1 MNKLLYVVVFILLG
15 PLTCTHPLTELDCQK
30 TIIIMSKAGDTNSQ
44 TETETEKRTRT
55 LTEKGAEIYEAR
67 KSEYELKIQKAWDP
81 VAQFLSDN
89 LVFPSPSS
97 LETLNELE
105 KELNKLF
112 STYKKLI
119 QEYIA
124 YLLRVSTQDSLLVS
138 QKFQSQFI
146 NSLKVYTDF
155 NNRLKDLKGMHKETS
170 HASSGSHTT
179 SSRISSV
186 LAVKQAALE
195 AAKVRTEY
203 AARENVLK
211 KEKAQIIEQQAIAK
225 AARVRRKEELEADID
240 FLNQEKEL
248 AACAAETQ
256 ALETRSN
263 KSVLQ
268 GIKSLPVDD
277 PLERV
282 EQFVEKQNALKNEV
296 IEITSTE
303 SSTSYITVKEENYKD
318 VPTPVVK
325 SENQVVK
332 PRNEFSE
339 SCAADFTKFLLR
351 KDLTLSRL
359 YQFNDKP
366 ESFRVW
372 KCSFNE
378 VVKELGVTPSEEVDL
393 LIKWLGPESKKQAL
407 SIRSCYSYNPQ
418 KALEKVWE
426 RLEDRYGAPEMVY
439 STVLKKLNEFPKI
452 GPKENE
458 KLFQLSDILG
468 EVEALKGDP
477 KYDMM
482 LSYFDSS
489 VGISPIVSK
498 LPFNLQ
504 EKWTTRAN
512 NFKKDH
518 NVTYPRFWVFTEFVH
533 DQAKIRNDPGFIYTQ
548 IPSEKPQIHS
558 QKKTFI
564 SAKKTDVK
572 KENKSETNGDAPR
585 CPMHKT
591 KHSIHNCRGFKS
603 LSFEE
608 RRAFLKNNH
617 LCFKCCAS
625 TDHGARECKQKIKCG
640 DCGSESHCTAMHIYK
655 DKSDQSV
662 HGGEEETPRKTVT
675 SKCTQI
681 CGNKQY
687 LDGKSCAKLVLVNIY
702 QSTDTRS
709 DHKLKAYA
717 ILDEQSNR
725 SLAKPELFS
734 KLHIKSELFEYTLKT
749 CSDTVVKSGRRAQNC
764 VVESLD
770 GSVSYRLPTLIEC
783 SQIPNIR
790 DEIPSPCV
798 AMHHPHL
805 QDIASSI
812 PEIDEEADI
821 LLLIGRDMIDAHHI
835 IEQRTGPV
843 GSPFAQ
849 RLGLGWVVIGEV
861 CLGRVHQPDLVT
873 CNKTFLIG
881 ENRAS
886 VCPPC
891 PNKIKVKELP
901 PFQHNDD
908 NNIFI
913 KTEQDDKVGL
923 SAEDREF
930 LSIMDS
936 DFCMH
941 SSGHWVAPLP
951 FRQSRQRL
959 PNNRPQ
965 ALHRAKLLDSS
976 LKSNSLKRSHFV
988 TFMKEILDSGHAERA
1003 PPLSSTEECWYL
1015 PLFGVYHPKKPDQI
1029 RGVFDA
1035 SAKYQGVSLNDVL
1048 LSGPDLTNSLLG
1060 VLIRFRKEPVAMTA
1074 DIKKMFYCFLVSENH
1089 RNFLRF
1095 FWYLDNDP
1103 DSELVEYRMRVHVF
1117 GNSPSP
1123 AVASYGLRKI
1133 ADRSKEDFGIDVQ
1146 EFISNDFYV
1155 DDGLTSTPNV
1165 DTAVSLM
1172 KRTQQAFQE
1181 HGNIRLHKIASN
1193 SKEVMSSFPS
1203 EDLAKDLAVLD
1214 LNKDVLPL
1222 QRSLGLNWNLQTDV
1236 FTFCVSDEMKPYTR
1250 RGVLSTV
1257 NSIYDPIGFV
1267 APVSVTGKLFLRELV
1282 TGTIDWDAPLPEDR
1296 RNDWESWR
1304 DSLILL
1310 EKMKI
1315 PRSYFG
1321 VALSDI
1327 SRLELHI
1334 YSDASEKAIAAAAY
1348 CVGYRGE
1355 MILSKSLV
1363 MGKAKVAPKNGH
1375 TIPRLELCAAVLA
1388 TEIYDTVLTESGLSF
1403 HETFFYSDS
1412 RVVLGYIQNK
1422 TRRFYTYVSNRVDK
1436 ILRLTKP
1443 EQWLYINTADNP
1455 ADCATRPGQVTNL
1468 MDSKWIHGPSNI
1480 QVHDKDQIKSFS
1492 LIDPDEDKEIRP
1504 VINTLD
1510 TSVLKPSLGSHRF
1523 ERFSSWQ
1530 HLVRALENLLH
1541 ICLSFKHESDSDCR
1555 GWHMCKGAKD
1565 IRNKMQAE
1573 QLVIRTVQSEVY
1585 EEEMCALLQS
1595 KQVSKKSSLLKL
1607 NPILDDS
1614 GLLRVG
1620 GRLKH
1625 AQVPTNEKHP
1635 VIIPKNSHLA
1645 VLLIRYYHEK
1655 VRHQGRHFTE
1665 GAVRLAGY
1673 WIIGCKRLVCSIIQ
1687 KCVKCRKLR
1696 QDVSSQ
1702 KMSDLPADRVQ
1713 PAPPFTFVGVDT
1725 FGPWEVTAR
1734 RTRGGYA
1741 NSKRWAILFTCL
1753 TSRAV
1758 HIEVTEELSSSAFI
1772 NAFRRFLA
1780 IRGDVKEIRSDQG
1793 TNFVGATTDLGIDV
1807 VKVGV
1812 DPVQTFLHDKGILW
1826 TFNPPH
1832 SSHMG
1837 GVWERMIGVTRRILD
1852 SMLGDLNTTHLTH
1865 EVLTTFMAEV
1875 SAIINARP
1883 LVPISSDP
1891 DCPEILTPAMLL
1903 TQKCSTPVQYNYQP
1917 VSPKVQ
1923 WKYVQ
1928 ALSDTFWKRWRT
1940 EYLQTLQNRR
1950 KWQADVPNLKHGDVV
1965 LLKDCSVHRNNWP
1978 MGVIT
1983 RVFPSEDGR
1992 VRKAEVRV
2000 ASRESGCSLFV
2011 RPISQL
2017 ILLVSET

>member
-1 MNKLLYVVVFILLG
+1 MNKLLYVVVFIVLG

-81 VAQFLSDN
+81 IAQFLSDN
-89 LVFPSPSS
+89 LVLPSPSS

-211 KEKAQIIEQQAIAK
+211 KEKAQIIEQQAIAE

-263 KSVLQ
+263 KSVSQ

-303 SSTSYITVKEENYKD
+303 SSTSYITVKEENDQD
-318 VPTPVVK
+318 VRTPVVK

-625 TDHGARECKQKIKCG
+625 TEHGARECKQKIKCG

-790 DEIPSPCV
+790 DEIPSPSV

-821 LLLIGRDMIDAHHI
+821 LLLIGRDVIDAHHI

-930 LSIMDS
+930 LRSWTVIS
-936 DFCMH
+936 VCIQV
-941 SSGHWVAPLP
+941 GTGLP
-951 FRQSRQRL
+951 PF
-959 PNNRPQ
+959 
-965 ALHRAKLLDSS
+965 HLDS
-976 LKSNSLKRSHFV
+976 LGKDYPI
-988 TFMKEILDSGHAERA
+988 TGHK
-1003 PPLSSTEECWYL
+1003 PCI
-1015 PLFGVYHPKKPDQI
+1015 GPK
-1029 RGVFDA
+1029 F
-1035 SAKYQGVSLNDVL
+1035 
-1048 LSGPDLTNSLLG
+1048 
-1060 VLIRFRKEPVAMTA
+1060 LI
-1074 DIKKMFYCFLVSENH
+1074 
-1089 RNFLRF
+1089 
-1095 FWYLDNDP
+1095 
-1103 DSELVEYRMRVHVF
+1103 
-1117 GNSPSP
+1117 
-1123 AVASYGLRKI
+1123 
-1133 ADRSKEDFGIDVQ
+1133 
-1146 EFISNDFYV
+1146 
-1155 DDGLTSTPNV
+1155 
-1165 DTAVSLM
+1165 
-1172 KRTQQAFQE
+1172 QA
-1181 HGNIRLHKIASN
+1181 
-1193 SKEVMSSFPS
+1193 
-1203 EDLAKDLAVLD
+1203 
-1214 LNKDVLPL
+1214 
-1222 QRSLGLNWNLQTDV
+1222 
-1236 FTFCVSDEMKPYTR
+1236 
-1250 RGVLSTV
+1250 
-1257 NSIYDPIGFV
+1257 
-1267 APVSVTGKLFLRELV
+1267 
-1282 TGTIDWDAPLPEDR
+1282 
-1296 RNDWESWR
+1296 
-1304 DSLILL
+1304 
-1310 EKMKI
+1310 
-1315 PRSYFG
+1315 
-1321 VALSDI
+1321 
-1327 SRLELHI
+1327 
-1334 YSDASEKAIAAAAY
+1334 
-1348 CVGYRGE
+1348 
-1355 MILSKSLV
+1355 
-1363 MGKAKVAPKNGH
+1363 
-1375 TIPRLELCAAVLA
+1375 
-1388 TEIYDTVLTESGLSF
+1388 
-1403 HETFFYSDS
+1403 
-1412 RVVLGYIQNK
+1412 
-1422 TRRFYTYVSNRVDK
+1422 
-1436 ILRLTKP
+1436 
-1443 EQWLYINTADNP
+1443 
-1455 ADCATRPGQVTNL
+1455 
-1468 MDSKWIHGPSNI
+1468 
-1480 QVHDKDQIKSFS
+1480 
-1492 LIDPDEDKEIRP
+1492 
-1504 VINTLD
+1504 
-1510 TSVLKPSLGSHRF
+1510 
-1523 ERFSSWQ
+1523 
-1530 HLVRALENLLH
+1530 
-1541 ICLSFKHESDSDCR
+1541 
-1555 GWHMCKGAKD
+1555 
-1565 IRNKMQAE
+1565 
-1573 QLVIRTVQSEVY
+1573 
-1585 EEEMCALLQS
+1585 
-1595 KQVSKKSSLLKL
+1595 
-1607 NPILDDS
+1607 
-1614 GLLRVG
+1614 
-1620 GRLKH
+1620 
-1625 AQVPTNEKHP
+1625 
-1635 VIIPKNSHLA
+1635 
-1645 VLLIRYYHEK
+1645 
-1655 VRHQGRHFTE
+1655 
-1665 GAVRLAGY
+1665 
-1673 WIIGCKRLVCSIIQ
+1673 
-1687 KCVKCRKLR
+1687 
-1696 QDVSSQ
+1696 
-1702 KMSDLPADRVQ
+1702 
-1713 PAPPFTFVGVDT
+1713 
-1725 FGPWEVTAR
+1725 
-1734 RTRGGYA
+1734 
-1741 NSKRWAILFTCL
+1741 
-1753 TSRAV
+1753 
-1758 HIEVTEELSSSAFI
+1758 
-1772 NAFRRFLA
+1772 
-1780 IRGDVKEIRSDQG
+1780 
-1793 TNFVGATTDLGIDV
+1793 
-1807 VKVGV
+1807 
-1812 DPVQTFLHDKGILW
+1812 
-1826 TFNPPH
+1826 
-1832 SSHMG
+1832 
-1837 GVWERMIGVTRRILD
+1837 
-1852 SMLGDLNTTHLTH
+1852 
-1865 EVLTTFMAEV
+1865 
-1875 SAIINARP
+1875 
-1883 LVPISSDP
+1883 
-1891 DCPEILTPAMLL
+1891 
-1903 TQKCSTPVQYNYQP
+1903 
-1917 VSPKVQ
+1917 
-1923 WKYVQ
+1923 
-1928 ALSDTFWKRWRT
+1928 
-1940 EYLQTLQNRR
+1940 
-1950 KWQADVPNLKHGDVV
+1950 
-1965 LLKDCSVHRNNWP
+1965 
-1978 MGVIT
+1978 
-1983 RVFPSEDGR
+1983 
-1992 VRKAEVRV
+1992 
-2000 ASRESGCSLFV
+2000 
-2011 RPISQL
+2011 
-2017 ILLVSET
+2017 